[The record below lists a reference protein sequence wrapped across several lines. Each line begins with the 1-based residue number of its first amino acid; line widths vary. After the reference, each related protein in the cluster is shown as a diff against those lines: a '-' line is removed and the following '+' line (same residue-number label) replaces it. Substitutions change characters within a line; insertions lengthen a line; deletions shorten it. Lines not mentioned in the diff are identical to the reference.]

1 MIVSQIMT
9 ANPFTVQPDTPVTD
23 AQDTMRRE
31 KVSRLP
37 VLDHGKLVGI
47 VSEKDLLYASPSPA
61 SSLNVYEMTNLLSK
75 LKVKSVMSKAPQ
87 TIHATDLVED
97 AARMMRDH
105 DVGGLPVLDE
115 NDGLCGIITE
125 SDVFRLFVDLFGVRT
140 KGVRATLRIPEKPGE
155 IAELSQVIADAG
167 GDIVSFGT
175 FPGNAFN
182 NAVCIIKVSG
192 LSKDAFVKAVETS
205 IIEVLDIRES

>member
-97 AARMMRDH
+97 AARMMRDN

-115 NDGLCGIITE
+115 NGDLCGIITE

-140 KGVRATLRIPEKPGE
+140 KGIRATLRIPEKPGE

-167 GDIVSFGT
+167 GDIISFGT

-192 LSKDAFVKAVETS
+192 LSKDAFIKAVEKS
-205 IIEVLDIRES
+205 IIEVLDIREA

>member
-97 AARMMRDH
+97 AARMMRDN
-105 DVGGLPVLDE
+105 DVGGLPVIDE
-115 NDGLCGIITE
+115 NDDLCGIITE

-167 GDIVSFGT
+167 GDIISFGT

-192 LSKDAFVKAVETS
+192 LSKDAFVKAVEKS

>member
-23 AQDTMRRE
+23 AQDIMRRE

-37 VLDHGKLVGI
+37 VLDHHKLVGI

-75 LKVKSVMSKAPQ
+75 LKVKSVMTKAPK
-87 TIHATDLVED
+87 TIHANDLVED
-97 AARMMRDH
+97 AARLMRDT

-115 NDGLCGIITE
+115 NNNLCGIVTE

-140 KGVRATLRIPEKPGE
+140 KGIRATLRIPEKPGE

-167 GDIVSFGT
+167 GDIISFGT

-182 NAVCIIKVSG
+182 NAVCIVKASG
-192 LSKDAFVKAVETS
+192 LSKEAFVKAVEKS
-205 IIEVLDIRES
+205 IIEVLDIREA

>member
-23 AQDTMRRE
+23 AQEIMRRE
-31 KVSRLP
+31 KISRLP
-37 VLDHGKLVGI
+37 VLDHHKLVGI

-61 SSLNVYEMTNLLSK
+61 SSLDVYEMTNLLSK
-75 LKVKSVMSKAPQ
+75 LKVKAVMSKTPQ
-87 TIHATDLVED
+87 TIHANDLVED
-97 AARMMRDH
+97 AARLMRDA

-115 NDGLCGIITE
+115 NDNLCGIVTE

-140 KGVRATLRIPEKPGE
+140 KGIRATLRIPEKPGE
-155 IAELSQVIADAG
+155 IAELSQVIGDAG
-167 GDIVSFGT
+167 GDIISFGT

-192 LSKDAFVKAVETS
+192 ISMEAFIKAVEKS
-205 IIEVLDIRES
+205 IIEVLDIREA

>member
-105 DVGGLPVLDE
+105 DVGGLPVIDE

-167 GDIVSFGT
+167 GDIISFGT